1 MKSIYENYVTTSEKE
16 RRVKV
21 AHMEK
26 MKKLDW
32 KVQCIKLS
40 EIVKKERVITETS
53 LLEKSELS
61 LWVFKKLRPQ
71 FLQLFSHIKYNKKEK
86 KFYYNNN
93 ALALFPNVKLFIYP
107 KEK

>member
-1 MKSIYENYVTTSEKE
+1 MKSIYENYVTKAEKD
-16 RRVKV
+16 RREKIT
-21 AHMEK
+21 HMEK

-32 KVQCIKLS
+32 KVQCCRLAQ
-40 EIVKKERVITETS
+40 IVKKEREITETS

-71 FLQLFSHIKYNKKEK
+71 FLQLFSHIKYNKKQK

-93 ALALFPNVKLFIYP
+93 TLSLFPNVELFIYP
-107 KEK
+107 NEE